1 MKTDKFDVRGMTC
14 SACVSHVE
22 KSVGKLDGV
31 KAVQVSLLT
40 NSMMVDFDETVLNK
54 EEITRAVEH
63 AGYQAVIH
71 DTALKDRQ
79 VKPGTDTSVIE
90 QKEMKKRWWASF
102 VFLVPLLYLSMGH
115 MMGWPLPGV
124 FSGDE
129 NAVVFALTQFLLTL
143 PIVIV
148 NKRYFTTGF
157 KTLVHGAP
165 NMDSLI
171 AIGSSA
177 AVFYGIFALFG
188 IGYAMGHGDASM
200 VMAFTHDLYFESGA
214 TILTLITLGKYLEAR
229 SKRRTTDAITRLVS
243 LTPKTAFVLKGGE
256 EMEIAAEEIVRGD
269 VVVIRSGQMVPVDGV
284 ILTGS
289 GELDESALTGESL
302 PVFRDQGQS
311 VLSASMNKNGY
322 FTFEATRVGNDTTLA
337 QMIRLV
343 EDAASSKAPIA
354 RLADKISAVFV
365 PIVIG
370 IAVLSTLA
378 WVFMG
383 YPFGFA
389 LSVGIAVLVISCPCA
404 LGLAT
409 PVAIMVGAGKGAEY
423 GILFKSAEAMEMA
436 HRIDTVV
443 FDKTGTLTEGKPR
456 VTDIITVDG
465 VSEKELL
472 EMAFSIEKPS
482 EHSLAGAIVAEAE
495 KRNLTA
501 VPVSG
506 FKTVPG
512 KGIIAFIGSDKY
524 IAGNIAFFN
533 ENKIEMEVV
542 AETADQ
548 LAKQGKTP
556 LFIARNGT
564 IAGVMAVADVLKAS
578 SAPVVEELASMG
590 KEVIMLSGDHRATA
604 AYIGSQCGIA
614 HTIAEVL
621 PADKEQV
628 IARLQKEGKKVA
640 MIGDGI
646 NDAPALARADVGIA
660 IGTGTDVAIESADV
674 VLMNG
679 HLPGIVSLF
688 QLSKAVIRN
697 IKQNLFWAFFYNIIG
712 IPLAAGA
719 FYLSFGLKLNPMFA
733 AAAMSF
739 SSVTVVLNALRLLG
753 FMPRMRM
760 NHRADVIVE
769 AHYEVNTSD
778 IKTNQQK
785 KENTTMNKTLKIAG
799 MSCGHCSARV
809 EKALNAIDGVEA
821 NVHLETAS
829 ASVTLTGNVTDDEL
843 KKAVDDAGY
852 EVTDIQ

>member
-1 MKTDKFDVRGMTC
+1 MKTGKFDVRGMTC
-14 SACVSHVE
+14 SACVANVE

-40 NSMMVDFDETVLNK
+40 NSMTVDFDEVVLSNEK
-54 EEITRAVEH
+54 ISQAVEH
-63 AGYQAVIH
+63 AGYQAVSR
-71 DTALKDRQ
+71 DAALKNRQ
-79 VKPGTDTSVIE
+79 AKSDTDNSVIE

-102 VFLVPLLYLSMGH
+102 AFLVPLLYLSMGY
-115 MMGWPLPGV
+115 MMEWPLPGV
-124 FSGDE
+124 FSGRE
-129 NAVVFALTQFLLTL
+129 NAIVFALTLFLLTL

-148 NKRYFTTGF
+148 NKKYFVVGF
-157 KTLVHGAP
+157 RTLFHGAP

-177 AVFYGIFALFG
+177 AILYGVFALFG
-188 IGYAMGHGDASM
+188 IGYAMGHNDAAKA
-200 VMAFTHDLYFESGA
+200 MAFTHDLYFESGA
-214 TILTLITLGKYLEAR
+214 AILTLITLGKYLEAR
-229 SKRRTTDAITRLVS
+229 SKSRTTDAITRLVN

-256 EMEIAAEEIVRGD
+256 ETEIPAEEIVRGD

-284 ILTGS
+284 VLAGS
-289 GELDESALTGESL
+289 GELDESALTGESI
-302 PVFRDQGQS
+302 PVFRDQGQT
-311 VLSASMNKNGY
+311 VLSASINKSGY
-322 FTFEATRVGNDTTLA
+322 FTFEATRVGDDTTLA

-354 RLADKISAVFV
+354 RLADKISAIFV
-365 PIVIG
+365 PMVIG

-409 PVAIMVGAGKGAEY
+409 PVAIMVGTGKGAEY
-423 GILFKSAEAMEMA
+423 GILFKSAEAMETA
-436 HRIDTVV
+436 HRVDTVV

-506 FKTVPG
+506 FKTVLG
-512 KGIIAFIGSDKY
+512 KGIIAFIGNDKC
-524 IAGNIAFFN
+524 IAGNIAFLR
-533 ENKIEMEVV
+533 ENNIGTEVV
-542 AETADQ
+542 AETVDK
-548 LAKQGKTP
+548 LAMQGKTP
-556 LFIARNGT
+556 LFIARNGAV
-564 IAGVMAVADVLKAS
+564 AGVIAVADVLKAN
-578 SAPVVEELASMG
+578 SASVVKELALMG
-590 KEVIMLSGDHRATA
+590 KELIMLTGDHRATA
-604 AYIGSQCGIA
+604 AYVGSQCGITR
-614 HTIAEVL
+614 TIAEVL
-621 PADKEQV
+621 PADKERV
-628 IARLQKEGKKVA
+628 ITGLQKEGKKVA
-640 MIGDGI
+640 MVGDGI

-660 IGTGTDVAIESADV
+660 IGSGTDVAIESADV

-679 HLPGIVSLF
+679 HLSGIVTLF

-719 FYLSFGLKLNPMFA
+719 FYLSFGLKMNPMFA

-753 FMPRMRM
+753 FAPRMEM
-760 NHRADVIVE
+760 NRRIGSTVDT
-769 AHYEVNTSD
+769 HYEVNAGH

-829 ASVTLTGNVTDDEL
+829 ASVTLTGDVTDDEL
-843 KKAVDDAGY
+843 KKAVDAAGY